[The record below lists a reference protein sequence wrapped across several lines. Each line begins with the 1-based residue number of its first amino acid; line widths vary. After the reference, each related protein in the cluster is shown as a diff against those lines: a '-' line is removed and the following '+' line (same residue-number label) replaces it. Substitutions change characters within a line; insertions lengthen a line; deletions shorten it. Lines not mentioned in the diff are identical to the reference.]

1 MDRAWD
7 GRVRGEYLGGG
18 VGIKNNEQKG
28 KNVLE
33 SLIFD
38 LTHVLWHTFNT

>member
-1 MDRAWD
+1 M
-7 GRVRGEYLGGG
+7 
-18 VGIKNNEQKG
+18 GIKNNGQKG

-38 LTHVLWHTFNT
+38 LTHVYGILSILRN

>member
-1 MDRAWD
+1 M
-7 GRVRGEYLGGG
+7 
-18 VGIKNNEQKG
+18 GIRSNEQKD

-38 LTHVLWHTFNT
+38 LIHVYGLLSILRS

>member
-1 MDRAWD
+1 M
-7 GRVRGEYLGGG
+7 
-18 VGIKNNEQKG
+18 GIRNNEQKD

-38 LTHVLWHTFNT
+38 LTHVYGLLSILRS

>member
-1 MDRAWD
+1 M
-7 GRVRGEYLGGG
+7 
-18 VGIKNNEQKG
+18 GIRSNEQKD

-38 LTHVLWHTFNT
+38 LTHVYGLLSIL